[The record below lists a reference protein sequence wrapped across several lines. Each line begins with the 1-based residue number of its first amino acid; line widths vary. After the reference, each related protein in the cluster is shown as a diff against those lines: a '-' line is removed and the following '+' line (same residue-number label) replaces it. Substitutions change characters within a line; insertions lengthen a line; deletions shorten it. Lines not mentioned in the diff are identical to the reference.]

1 MLTTATGSVITTM
14 ANTPMLGVSRVITTV
29 IRTLATMAITR
40 SGINAAIPI
49 IIAAMDDGI
58 LAGEWHS
65 TRSRTCCEVF
75 VPATP
80 SLGVGFEDY
89 FQASGAPGSD

>member
-14 ANTPMLGVSRVITTV
+14 ANTAMLGVSRVITTV

-49 IIAAMDDGI
+49 IIAAMDDG
-58 LAGEWHS
+58 
-65 TRSRTCCEVF
+65 TRVSNIIEITDTTFTISR
-75 VPATP
+75 
-80 SLGVGFEDY
+80 
-89 FQASGAPGSD
+89 